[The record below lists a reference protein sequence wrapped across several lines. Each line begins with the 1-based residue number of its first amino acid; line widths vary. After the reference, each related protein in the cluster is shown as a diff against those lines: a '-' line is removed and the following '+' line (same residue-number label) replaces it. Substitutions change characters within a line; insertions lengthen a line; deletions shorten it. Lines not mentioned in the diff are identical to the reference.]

1 MKKNSKT
8 LSPILVQWEFPL
20 NFAIVRVMLKDAID
34 LSTLRRVLVIKL
46 RHHGDVLL
54 TSPVFSVL
62 KNHAPHL
69 EIDALVY
76 QDTAEMLSRHPA
88 ISQLHTIDR
97 KWKSAGVLAQAKA
110 EWQLLSALR
119 ARRYDLIVHLTE
131 HPRGAWIKRLT
142 GASWSVAPKP
152 SAANRFIRHSHTHF
166 YPVVCANHRH
176 TVESNLDAL
185 RRIGVY
191 PAAGE
196 RGLTLVPGGETEN
209 FIEGLLAEHR
219 LKGKDFIHLH
229 PTSRWLFK
237 CWPAERM
244 ATLIASLQ
252 AQGHRFVITAA
263 PAAEELTMVKSILA
277 GLPQPV
283 VDLSGQLSL
292 TQLAALTARARLFI
306 GVDSAPMHIAAA
318 MGTPTVAL
326 FGPSG
331 EIEWGPWQVPHR
343 ILTSAH
349 ACRPCGNDGCGGG
362 KMSEC
367 LSDIPVE
374 NALNAAEELLRIP

>member
-1 MKKNSKT
+1 
-8 LSPILVQWEFPL
+8 
-20 NFAIVRVMLKDAID
+20 MLKDAID
-34 LSTLRRVLVIKL
+34 LSILRRVLVIKL

-54 TSPVFSVL
+54 ASPVFSVL

-76 QDTAEMLSRHPA
+76 RDTAEMLTFHPA
-88 ISQLHTIDR
+88 ISQVHTIDR
-97 KWKSAGVLAQAKA
+97 KWKSAGILAQAKA

-119 ARRYDLIVHLTE
+119 AKQFDLIVHLTE
-131 HPRGAWIKRLT
+131 HNRGAWLKRLT
-142 GASWSVAPKP
+142 GAKYGVAKRMPGKGR
-152 SAANRFIRHSHTHF
+152 AWENTFSHF
-166 YPVVCANHRH
+166 FSPVRRGNCRH
-176 TVESNLDAL
+176 TVETHLDAL

-196 RGLTLVPGGETEN
+196 RGLTLVPGGEAEN
-209 FIEGLLAEHR
+209 FIEGLLAEHQ

-237 CWPAERM
+237 CWPTEQM
-244 ATLIASLQ
+244 AALITSLQ
-252 AQGHRFVITAA
+252 AQGHHIVITAA
-263 PAAEELTMVKSILA
+263 PAAEELEMSRAIQAALD
-277 GLPQPV
+277 QPI

-292 TQLAALTARARLFI
+292 KQLAALTARAKLFI

-331 EIEWGPWQVPHR
+331 EIEWGPWQVAHH
-343 ILTSAH
+343 ILTSVH
-349 ACRPCGNDGCGGG
+349 TCRPCGNDGCGGG

-374 NALNAAEELLRIP
+374 RALNAAEELLRAS

>member
-1 MKKNSKT
+1 
-8 LSPILVQWEFPL
+8 
-20 NFAIVRVMLKDAID
+20 MLKDAID
-34 LSTLRRVLVIKL
+34 LSTLSRVLVIKL

-76 QDTAEMLSRHPA
+76 QDTAEMLSLHPA

-97 KWKSAGVLAQAKA
+97 KWKSAGILAQAEA

-119 ARRYDLIVHLTE
+119 ARHYDLIVHLTE
-131 HPRGAWIKRLT
+131 HNRGAWLKRLT
-142 GASWSVAPKP
+142 GAKYGVAKHTPGKGRTWK
-152 SAANRFIRHSHTHF
+152 NTFSHF
-166 YPVVCANHRH
+166 FSPVRRGNCRH
-176 TVESNLDAL
+176 TVETHLDAL

-191 PAAGE
+191 PGIEE
-196 RGLTLVPGGETEN
+196 RKLTLVPGSEAEKVVDD
-209 FIEGLLAEHR
+209 LLAKHQ
-219 LKGKDFIHLH
+219 LKEKNFIHLH

-244 ATLIASLQ
+244 AALITSLQ
-252 AQGHRFVITAA
+252 AQGHRIVITTA
-263 PAAEELTMVKSILA
+263 PAAEELEMSRIIQA
-277 GLPQPV
+277 GLHQPI

-292 TQLAALTARARLFI
+292 KQLAALTGRAKLFI

-367 LSDIPVE
+367 LSDIPME
-374 NALNAAEELLRIP
+374 NALSAAEDLLRIS